1 MARIVWMGLAGLFA
15 LIPPSHAGD
24 GPTVRFGVSAQDF
37 TSPEPG
43 VNVRGEVIFPQP
55 AFLKDKSLP
64 ALLMPAPL
72 AGLSANLGHG
82 TSFLYA
88 GALWTFPV
96 AGPLFVEASVSVA
109 GNNGFSEP
117 RQGRA
122 ALGCRAGFREEAGLG
137 WHIDEAW
144 SAILTIE
151 HYSNAN
157 LCNHN
162 RGLTNVGLMIG
173 RSF

>member
-1 MARIVWMGLAGLFA
+1 MLAIIAA
-15 LIPPSHAGD
+15 LAASSPALAQE
-24 GPTVRFGVSAQDF
+24 GPTIRFGVSAQDF

-43 VNVRGEVIFPQP
+43 ANLRGEVIFAKP
-55 AFLKDKSLP
+55 AFLNDPALP
-64 ALLMPAPL
+64 ALWMPAPL

-96 AGPLFVEASVSVA
+96 AGPLFVEASISVA
-109 GNNGFSEP
+109 GNNGVSEP
-117 RQGRA
+117 GQGRA
-122 ALGCRAGFREEAGLG
+122 ALGCRAGFREEAGIG
-137 WHIDEAW
+137 WRFDQAW
-144 SAILTIE
+144 SAILTVE

-162 RGLTNVGLMIG
+162 RGLTNLGLMIG